1 MEEGQNRRSSEFGV
15 RSPESVNSQLT
26 THNSA
31 LPLSVYMITFNNG
44 STIER
49 ALKSVAGWAGEVVVV
64 DSHSTDGATEIIS
77 RYTNG
82 LFQFDTR
89 DLREKYQYAQDR
101 CTNPWVLFI
110 DADEWLTRE
119 IREEIEAIVTGQT
132 DCDGFMVN
140 RRNVYLGR
148 EIKYGGWYPDREI
161 RLYRKDKGRWEGGIH
176 AKVVVTGKIGHLVN
190 HYMHTPYADTA
201 HQIRTIDRYSEA
213 FAEDLR
219 SSGRR
224 FHLVNMVTRPLY
236 RFFRDYIVKRGFLDG
251 VPGLIIVASTM
262 YYVFMKYGKLWE
274 MEHGKGEDTRLGAV
288 GSQITATANGR
299 VNEST

>member
-1 MEEGQNRRSSEFGV
+1 MERAQV
-15 RSPESVNSQLT
+15 RSQESEIGSRESKVLNSELRT
-26 THNSA
+26 PNSS

-44 STIER
+44 ATIER
-49 ALKSVAGWAGEVVVV
+49 ALKSVAGWASEVVVV
-64 DSHSTDGATEIIS
+64 DSHSTDGAPEIIS
-77 RYTNG
+77 RYTDG
-82 LFQFDTR
+82 LFQYDTK
-89 DLREKYQYAQDR
+89 DLREKYQYAQDK

-110 DADEWLTRE
+110 DADEWLTGE
-119 IREEIEAIVTGQT
+119 IKEEIEAIVTGRT
-132 DCDGFMVN
+132 DYDGFMVD

-176 AKVVVTGKIGHLVN
+176 AKVAVERKVGRLIN

-219 SSGRR
+219 VSGRR
-224 FHLVNMVTRPLY
+224 FHLVNMITRPLF
-236 RFFRDYIVKRGFLDG
+236 RFFRDYILKRGFLDG
-251 VPGLIIVASTM
+251 IPGLIIVASTM

-274 MEHGKGEDTRLGAV
+274 MEHAKGEEEAV
-288 GSQITATANGR
+288 RS
-299 VNEST
+299 S